1 MNDRVLVEADAR
13 GIAERA
19 AKWIAERLCAAVAE
33 RGSASVALSGGSTP
47 RATFEI
53 LGGSPFASVVPW
65 GQVVWFFG
73 DERAVPP
80 NHPDSNYKMA
90 LETLFALRRG
100 KRDQVL
106 RMPAEAVDAE
116 LAAREYGRLLP
127 DPLDL
132 VILGMGED
140 GHTASLFGGSPAL
153 DEREARV
160 VIVTGPKPP
169 FRRMTVTPRVVESAR
184 EVLVLVSGNAKAA
197 MVARALEGPVDIHA
211 VPVQLARART
221 WILDR
226 DAASDLQE
234 SH

>member
-1 MNDRVLVEADAR
+1 MKTRVLVEADAH
-13 GIAERA
+13 GLAERG

-47 RATFEI
+47 RATFEV
-53 LGGSPFASVVPW
+53 LGGLAFTAVVPW
-65 GQVVWFFG
+65 AQIVWFFG

-90 LETLFALRRG
+90 LETLFASRRG
-100 KRDQVL
+100 QRDRVF

-140 GHTASLFGGSPAL
+140 GHTASLFRGSPAL

-160 VIVTGPKPP
+160 VVVTGPKPP
-169 FRRMTVTPRVVESAR
+169 FRRMTVTPLVIESAR
-184 EVLVLVSGNAKAA
+184 EVLVLVSGEAKAG

-211 VPVQLARART
+211 IPVQLARERT

-226 DAASDLQE
+226 DAARDLHE